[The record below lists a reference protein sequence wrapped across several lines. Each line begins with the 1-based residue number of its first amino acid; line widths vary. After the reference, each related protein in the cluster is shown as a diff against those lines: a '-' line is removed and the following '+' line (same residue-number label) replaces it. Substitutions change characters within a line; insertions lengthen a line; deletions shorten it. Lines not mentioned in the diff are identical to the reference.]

1 MIEKARQEVE
11 TNIRSS
17 DKSEWTIEATWHWCL
32 RTFHGVIHEILTR
45 SEAYM
50 SHIYESQG
58 EPRGERDVIRLRNPT
73 EDKRAFRRMLTS
85 ADSATKA
92 DSKVLWVILES
103 REKNQNGVL
112 RIGSELCRV

>member
-32 RTFHGVIHEILTR
+32 RTFHGVIHELLTR

-50 SHIYESQG
+50 SHRENHEASVTLYVYEIR
-58 EPRGERDVIRLRNPT
+58 PKIRGPFD
-73 EDKRAFRRMLTS
+73 
-85 ADSATKA
+85 
-92 DSKVLWVILES
+92 
-103 REKNQNGVL
+103 G
-112 RIGSELCRV
+112 C